1 MCVPGY
7 VLQLKDVMTA
17 VAAVRSSVANQL
29 ADRIGG
35 ASAMGGAEIPLKTIE
50 TSTTAPCHCFGTGR
64 RRNTPQMLSRTQP
77 LTIDSRAP
85 RVSSNHAQNG
95 MVTVNAMPAV
105 LACAPMSASDQP
117 YTCLIG
123 CEILAAAAQR
133 RLVSFSAWK
142 TEAASASSD
151 ERKCVRGEATQWRC
165 LTGSSSS
172 TWLTE

>member
-1 MCVPGY
+1 MCVSGY

-123 CEILAAAAQR
+123 CDILAAAR
-133 RLVSFSAWK
+133 RSRSSALRR
-142 TEAASASSD
+142 ASYLWHACGE
-151 ERKCVRGEATQWRC
+151 ERCARGRIEWRF

-172 TWLTE
+172 TLLTG